1 VKLKPKQTRLTVEI
15 IAVTLALVVFG
26 VPLSYVLTNAGKTSQ
41 AAAEMNIAPSKTTQY
56 LSNFSEVIATSDY
69 MIIRAFFNST
79 FITVMSI
86 LLLIGLSSM
95 AGFVLE
101 RRKGRA
107 ISWINFLVLAGL
119 MIPPAVVPT
128 IWLLK
133 MLGLYKSMFGLILVE
148 AALSFP
154 FSVML
159 YRGYMGAIPR
169 ELDEASFIDGCGG
182 FDLFFKVI
190 FPLMKPVST
199 TIAIITSISIFND
212 FVNPLYFLPGS
223 RNVTIQLT
231 LYNFIST
238 YLNKWNLL
246 FADILLISIPP
257 LVFFILFNKK
267 IVSGMVAGAVKS

>member
-1 VKLKPKQTRLTVEI
+1 MKRKFARLAVEI
-15 IAVTLALVVFG
+15 AAVVLALALFG
-26 VPLSYVLTNAGKTSQ
+26 VPISYVATNAGKSSA
-41 AAAEMNIAPSKTTQY
+41 AAAEMSILPAAETQY
-56 LSNFSEVIATSDY
+56 LENFAAVVSNSDY
-69 MIIRAFFNST
+69 MLVRAFLNSSL
-79 FITVMSI
+79 ITAVSI
-86 LLLIGLSSM
+86 IVLLGVSSM

-101 RRKGRA
+101 RRKGRTV
-107 ISWINFLVLAGL
+107 SCINFLILAGL

-133 MLGLYKSMFGLILVE
+133 SIGLYKNMLGLILVE

-154 FSVML
+154 FAALL

-182 FDLFFKVI
+182 FELFTRVV
-190 FPLMKPVST
+190 FPLMQPVSIT
-199 TIAIITSISIFND
+199 VAIITSINIFND
-212 FVNPLYFLPGS
+212 FVNPLYFLPGAK
-223 RNVTIQLT
+223 NATVQLT
-231 LYNFIST
+231 LYNYIST

-257 LVFFILFNKK
+257 LVFFIVFNRK

>member
-1 VKLKPKQTRLTVEI
+1 MKRKQTRLFMEVG
-15 IAVTLALVVFG
+15 AVFLALVLFG
-26 VPLSYVLTNAGKTSQ
+26 IPLSFVVTNAGKSSQ
-41 AAAEMNIAPSKTTQY
+41 AAAEMKILPSGTTQY
-56 LSNFSEVIATSDY
+56 LENFSAVIATSNY
-69 MIIRAFFNST
+69 MIVRAFFNST
-79 FITVMSI
+79 IITVLSI
-86 LLLIGLSSM
+86 LVLIGLSSM

-101 RRKGRA
+101 RRKGRV
-107 ISWINFLVLAGL
+107 ISWANFLILAGL

-133 MLGLYKSMFGLILVE
+133 SIGLYKNLIGLVLVE
-148 AALSFP
+148 AALAFP
-154 FSVML
+154 FSVLL

-169 ELDEASFIDGCGG
+169 ELDEASFMDGCSG

-199 TIAIITSISIFND
+199 TIAIITSINIFND

-223 RNVTIQLT
+223 KNVTIQLT
-231 LYNFIST
+231 LYNFLST
-238 YLNKWNLL
+238 YQNKWNLL

-257 LVFFILFNKK
+257 LVFFIIFNKK

>member
-1 VKLKPKQTRLTVEI
+1 MKQTRLAVEI
-15 IAVTLALVVFG
+15 IAVMLALVVFG
-26 VPLSYVLTNAGKTSQ
+26 IPLSYVLTNAGKTSQ

-148 AALSFP
+148 VALSFP
-154 FSVML
+154 FSVLL

-199 TIAIITSISIFND
+199 TIAIITSITIFND

-238 YLNKWNLL
+238 YMNKWNLL

>member
-1 VKLKPKQTRLTVEI
+1 MKRKGSRFLIEL
-15 IAVTLALVVFG
+15 IAVASALVIFG
-26 VPLSYVLTNAGKTSQ
+26 VPLFYVVTNAGKNSA
-41 AAAEMNIAPSKTTQY
+41 AAAEMTIQPAAKTQY
-56 LSNFSEVIATSDY
+56 LANLAEVIATSDY
-69 MIIRAFFNST
+69 MLIRAFFNST
-79 FITVMSI
+79 MITALSI
-86 LLLIGLSSM
+86 AALLGISSM

-101 RRKGRA
+101 RHKGKA
-107 ISWINFLVLAGL
+107 ISWINFLILAGL

-133 MLGLYKSMFGLILVE
+133 SIGLYKNVFGLVLVE
-148 AALSFP
+148 AALAFP
-154 FSVML
+154 FSALL

-182 FDLFFKVI
+182 IDLFLKVI

-199 TIAIITSISIFND
+199 TIAIITSINIFND
-212 FVNPLYFLPGS
+212 FVNPLYFLPGAK
-223 RNVTIQLT
+223 NVTVQLT

-257 LVFFILFNKK
+257 LVFFIFFNRK
-267 IVSGMVAGAVKS
+267 IVSGMTAGAVKA

>member
-1 VKLKPKQTRLTVEI
+1 MKQTRLAVEI
-15 IAVTLALVVFG
+15 IAVMLALVVFG
-26 VPLSYVLTNAGKTSQ
+26 IPLSYVLTNAGKTSQ

-133 MLGLYKSMFGLILVE
+133 MLGLYKSMFGLSLVGV
-148 AALSFP
+148 ALSFP
-154 FSVML
+154 FSVLL

-199 TIAIITSISIFND
+199 TIAIITSITIFND

-238 YLNKWNLL
+238 YMNKWNLL

>member
-1 VKLKPKQTRLTVEI
+1 MKRPRLYIEVV
-15 IAVTLALVVFG
+15 AVTLALALFG
-26 VPLSYVLTNAGKTSQ
+26 VPLSYVLTNAGKTS
-41 AAAEMNIAPSKTTQY
+41 ADAAMMSIAPAAETRY
-56 LSNFSEVIATSDY
+56 LANFTEVIAASDY
-69 MIIRAFFNST
+69 MLIRAFLNSAL
-79 FITVMSI
+79 ITTLSI
-86 LLLIGLSSM
+86 LVLLGISST

-107 ISWINFLVLAGL
+107 ISWINFLILAGL

-133 MLGLYKSMFGLILVE
+133 SVGLYKNLMGLVFVE
-148 AALSFP
+148 AALAFP
-154 FSVML
+154 FSVLL

-169 ELDEASFIDGCGG
+169 ELDEASFMDGCTGG
-182 FDLFFKVI
+182 QLFLKVI

-199 TIAIITSISIFND
+199 TIAIITSINIFND
-212 FVNPLYFLPGS
+212 FVNPLYFLPGAK
-223 RNVTIQLT
+223 NATVQLT

-257 LVFFILFNKK
+257 LVFFIFFNGR
-267 IVSGMVAGAVKS
+267 IVSGMTAGAVKS